1 MLAGGTAGAMTALV
15 RCRRIRTLSAGTLGV
30 AVIPRMLTLAA
41 VEAVAPG
48 GTA

>member
-1 MLAGGTAGAMTALV
+1 MLAGGRAGGVATLV
-15 RCRRIRTLSAGTLGV
+15 RCRRIGTFSAGTLGV

-41 VEAVAPG
+41 VEAVATA